1 MLILRY
7 FYLVLPFDDIL
18 SCSATC
24 RTILND
30 ALPLLEILRI
40 DKATQMNLMIASRF
54 RDIREIHINSLLE
67 VMDEN
72 DDGDGWTCISLD
84 VETKLRL
91 LPFLSRFDM
100 LERVVFEGK
109 NRDNGDDVKYHA
121 TVDAYFPDDGDGYPD
136 HAARDSMLALLDD
149 MSGERSY
156 GIHFN
161 SLRVQHIA

>member
-54 RDIREIHINSLLE
+54 RDIREIHINSLLK
-67 VMDEN
+67 VNID
-72 DDGDGWTCISLD
+72 DDGDGWTDIDLCM
-84 VETKLRL
+84 ETKIRL
-91 LPFLSRFDM
+91 IPFLSRFDK
-100 LERVVFEGK
+100 LDKLYFLGKDAEGDDIPFPYASVDSYFFEG
-109 NRDNGDDVKYHA
+109 DE
-121 TVDAYFPDDGDGYPD
+121 GYPNEGS
-136 HAARDSMLALLDD
+136 RDATLALLDNI
-149 MSGERSY
+149 SGMC
-156 GIHFN
+156 N
-161 SLRVQHIA
+161 V